1 MMTQVRD
8 RQTQASNIL
17 EASAKKEVRISPELE
32 NWKNSLKSL
41 YRLQEIYAPIPVL
54 RQKIGRVPKE
64 FTKQYGE
71 TSKMY
76 EWAGGPGAGGV
87 TQKELST
94 KCPVHLLCLS
104 TLKLDLSLQTE
115 LQTNFFIDSSLN
127 LNGQSSITRHLRKA
141 TI

>member
-1 MMTQVRD
+1 MTQGRD

-54 RQKIGRVPKE
+54 RQKIGKAPKE

-76 EWAGGPGAGGV
+76 EWVVGPGG
-87 TQKELST
+87 
-94 KCPVHLLCLS
+94 
-104 TLKLDLSLQTE
+104 
-115 LQTNFFIDSSLN
+115 
-127 LNGQSSITRHLRKA
+127 
-141 TI
+141 